1 MLFCCINQH
10 PNKPGNIRCDK
21 CSSLLAGALISDYR
35 VVSYI
40 GKGSTSDVYLAE
52 QNSLH
57 GRKVV
62 IKILHRSCSEEYVDS
77 FRSEAKLL
85 ASLSHPY
92 ILPIFSYGVIREQT
106 MFTANYVPYLVVQF
120 AEQGSLA
127 ESFERQGNRPWSL
140 ERVVTLA
147 KDVAEALDYAHSRNV
162 LHRDVKPA
170 NLLQIGSHVLLSDF
184 SVASLIDA
192 GASHLST
199 GLAGSPAFMA
209 PEVWS
214 MHPGR
219 YSDQYALAVTCFL
232 LLTGNYP
239 FSKNETSN
247 MRSWQHAHCYTTP
260 TSLNEYRNDLPLA
273 VNVVLQKAMT
283 KNPHERYPTVQSFA
297 LDLLNASLE
306 ITQQLVKPSISALS
320 PITPF
325 RPVPEN
331 VQANE
336 KALVKLQ
343 PVAVSL
349 ANAPATD
356 PIATIIPAATNHAIR
371 DQEGKYKPLM
381 HEFPAA
387 IPKTSRSSNRWIWCA
402 LILNLFIYVMLMTE
416 SILVV
421 GTLSFSFRSLIT
433 VCPALLVG
441 FLLALLFKRISL
453 TSLSWSLF
461 WGIFFGMTN
470 ALLSLLACIVCYS
483 LLLRVQFQGST
494 GENLSGFFGP
504 SLHFDSDP
512 RIVVLLLLALW
523 VSVTGGAIIGIIN
536 MQGEGAPPIS
546 QPGSQKQSSRLKW

>member
-1 MLFCCINQH
+1 MSFCCINQH
-10 PNKPGNIRCDK
+10 LNKSGNIRCAK
-21 CSSLLAGALISDYR
+21 CSSLVAGALINDYR

-92 ILPIFSYGVIREQT
+92 ILPIFSYGVLDEHT

-127 ESFERQGNRPWSL
+127 ESFEHQENRPWSI
-140 ERVVTLA
+140 ERVVTLT

-192 GASHLST
+192 DASHLST

-209 PEVWS
+209 PEVWR

-219 YSDQYALAVTCFL
+219 YSDQYALAITCFF
-232 LLTGNYP
+232 LLTGNHP
-239 FSKNETSN
+239 LSKNDNSN
-247 MRSWQHAHCYTTP
+247 MRGWQHAHCDTTP
-260 TSLNEYRNDLPLA
+260 TSLNEYRADLPLA
-273 VNVVLQKAMT
+273 VNVVLQKAMA

-297 LDLLNASLE
+297 LDLLKASQE
-306 ITQQLVKPSISALS
+306 NTQQLVKPSVSALS
-320 PITPF
+320 PINLF
-325 RPVPEN
+325 RREPDN

-336 KALVKLQ
+336 KALIELQ
-343 PVAVSL
+343 PVNIAL
-349 ANAPATD
+349 ANTPVTD
-356 PIATIIPAATNHAIR
+356 PIAIPIIPAPMKYASRN
-371 DQEGKYKPLM
+371 QEVKYKLSM
-381 HEFPAA
+381 HEVPIT
-387 IPKTSRSSNRWIWCA
+387 IPKTSRSSNKWIWCA
-402 LILNLFIYVMLMTE
+402 LILNVFIYLMSLTE
-416 SILVV
+416 YTLVV
-421 GTLSFSFRSLIT
+421 GAISFSFMSFVTLF
-433 VCPALLVG
+433 PALLVG
-441 FLLALLFKRISL
+441 LLLALLFKRLSL

-470 ALLSLLACIVCYS
+470 ALLSLLACTLWYS
-483 LLLRVQFQGST
+483 FLLVVQVQGST
-494 GENLSGFFGP
+494 GEGGLSGFFAP
-504 SLHFDSDP
+504 SLQFVADP
-512 RIVVLLLLALW
+512 RVVVLFLLALW
-523 VSVTGGAIIGIIN
+523 VSVTGGVITGIIN
-536 MQGEGAPPIS
+536 MQDKGEARVSHP
-546 QPGSQKQSSRLKW
+546 